1 MELTQEKP
9 KAATGFKMVCD
20 ACGSLQI
27 KLADPTKLGA
37 ETDVRCGR
45 CDAVRGTL
53 DQLHH
58 LARTSRD
65 VFEI

>member
-1 MELTQEKP
+1 MMDQQTM
-9 KAATGFKMVCD
+9 AGSGFKMICES
-20 ACGSLQI
+20 CGSLQI

-53 DQLHH
+53 HQLHS
-58 LARTSRD
+58 LARMSRD

>member
-27 KLADPTKLGA
+27 KLTDPTKLGSD
-37 ETDVRCGR
+37 TMIHCGR
-45 CDAVRGTL
+45 CDAARGTL
-53 DQLHH
+53 AELHH
-58 LARTSRD
+58 LARTSTD
-65 VFEI
+65 VFDI